1 MSAFLGYMLACAICI
16 HGTGVHEFDMMCR
29 CVQAEAGGESAECK
43 EAVATVILNRLYCE
57 DKFPDNV
64 FDVIYEK
71 DQFVIAPYESV
82 TDETRTAVIMAMINY
97 GTYNQKVPRS
107 CYYFRAGHFHNFG
120 IKYRHIDNTYFSLA
134 ENATD

>member
-1 MSAFLGYMLACAICI
+1 MSAFLGYMLACALQI
-16 HGTGVHEFDMMCR
+16 HGMSIHDFDIICS
-29 CVQAEAGGESAECK
+29 CVQAEAGGESDECK

-64 FDVIYEK
+64 SDVIYSK
-71 DQFVIAPYESV
+71 NQFVVAPLGSV
-82 TDETRTAVIMAMINY
+82 TIETKTAVIMAMINW